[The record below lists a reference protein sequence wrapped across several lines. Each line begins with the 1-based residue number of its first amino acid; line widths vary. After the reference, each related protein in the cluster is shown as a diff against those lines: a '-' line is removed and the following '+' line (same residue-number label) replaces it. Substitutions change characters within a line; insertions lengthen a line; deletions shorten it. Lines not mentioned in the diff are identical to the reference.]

1 MPPLTPGTAAPP
13 IPSVEF
19 DKPTAVY
26 FYKVTC
32 PVCQLSAPVTETFE
46 RAYPGHVVGVGQDPQ
61 EKLEQFSSEFAVT
74 FPSLVDAPPYD
85 VSNAYGISVVPT
97 LYLIEDG
104 TVTDV
109 AESWDR
115 KGFNRISER
124 LAASTG
130 RQYAAISEEGD
141 GLPAFRPG

>member
-1 MPPLTPGTAAPP
+1 MPPLTPGTTAPP
-13 IPSVEF
+13 IPSVAF

-32 PVCQLSAPVTETFE
+32 PVCQLSGPVTDTFQ
-46 RAYPGHVVGVGQDPQ
+46 RAYPGHIVGVGQDPP
-61 EKLEQFSSEFAVT
+61 ERLDQFASEFGVT
-74 FPSLVDAPPYD
+74 FPSEVDAPPYD
-85 VSNAYGISVVPT
+85 VSDAYGIRVVPT

-115 KGFNRISER
+115 AGFNRISER

-130 RQYAAISEEGD
+130 REYAVISEEGD